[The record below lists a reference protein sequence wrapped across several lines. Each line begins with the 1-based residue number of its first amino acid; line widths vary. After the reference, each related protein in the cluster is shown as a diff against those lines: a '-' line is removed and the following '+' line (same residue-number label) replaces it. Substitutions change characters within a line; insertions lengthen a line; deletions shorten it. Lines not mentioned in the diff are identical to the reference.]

1 MGCYA
6 RVGVCE
12 AQRATRG
19 KEENVSRETLG
30 IMIFWDDI
38 PWRELFEKYEIK
50 FESTDPQTG
59 KPLKYYNPM
68 RLFTERDVDGEYA
81 GIAMTCSN
89 RSAGKT
95 SAFVIA
101 SCILKKEYGI
111 ETAWFYR
118 SIGSLNNV
126 AKMYTNMLVQYPKLG
141 TSVKG
146 KSLDKNGN
154 IYKYTLDDE
163 DFGYSFAING
173 NMDAVKT
180 MSNEF
185 RNVYFFFFD
194 EFSLEKGNYVK
205 QECEKMQSLLIT
217 IARGGGSQSRWF
229 KMIMASN
236 NISLL
241 NPYFVFF
248 GIHKRY
254 QAECKIMHGE
264 GFVCEFTHNES
275 ASKAI
280 QENQSLKAFRKGHYM
295 QSMSVGDRML
305 IDDGVFVQKPTGRS
319 KYLFT
324 IVFCGRKYGVYEYYE
339 EGYIYI
345 THKAN
350 NSCTFIAVFKDNDHT
365 QNTVMLEH
373 YDYLF
378 AELREAYRKAY
389 LRFDDLDSKNMM
401 LDVLGIDLYK

>member
-1 MGCYA
+1 
-6 RVGVCE
+6 
-12 AQRATRG
+12 
-19 KEENVSRETLG
+19 
-30 IMIFWDDI
+30 MIFWDDI
-38 PWRELFEKYEIK
+38 PWQELFEKYEIK
-50 FESTDPQTG
+50 FESTEPQTG

-126 AKMYTNMLVQYPKLG
+126 AKMYTNMLIQYPKLG
-141 TSVKG
+141 SSVKG

-254 QAECKIMHGE
+254 QPECKMMHGE

-295 QSMSVGDRML
+295 RSMSVGDRML

-324 IVFCGRKYGVYEYYE
+324 IVFGGRKYGVYEYYE